1 MADNSKEK
9 IISVNTTGAT
19 KNVKTLK
26 QQIKELRD
34 QLGTLEKGTA
44 EYDAIAK
51 QLADTNQRQIEIN
64 EAMKYSN
71 QDVGQTF
78 SNLTRV
84 ATGVIGAINGVNAVM
99 TMMGADGEE
108 AAEALKKIQLTMA
121 VIQGMNAMVE
131 ATKSLHGLGVAF
143 GLVGDKAK
151 TSERQLQESVNGT
164 TGAVTRETTTI
175 NANTKAKTTNAG
187 ATKSMSAAEK
197 GAAASGTKL
206 SGVMGLLGGGIKKV
220 ATAIKSFMVSN
231 PFTALLAAGAAV
243 VAVFAKIKNAAKEAE
258 KNTKAVGKALSDV
271 KAAEWDALL
280 NGGVT
285 ALAKARA
292 GINQEFKSIY
302 DDATSWTNQ
311 TVNTVI
317 AGIQRGA
324 KQGEESVEFISNV
337 MTKRREKAN
346 EENAKSLENYTKWL
360 ATMED
365 KESQSYK
372 NMMEGQK
379 NAQLKFHTVNIAFYD
394 QELKALD
401 AMLNASGDQIN
412 AETRQIIADRRKEI
426 YNLRNEEAKAYNSVT
441 VSYNEYLKSIKKE
454 TTNTNTVKKSI
465 KELIELFKELRKEL
479 LNTSLSFK
487 GLKNAFGS
495 IYSETD
501 QMMDKVEN
509 IIKTHELDKVLS
521 EEFKHALNEDRG
533 ILNDLSRYEVT
544 LDFIFDKEALN
555 KLETDLIEAEK
566 ELNKKYQEYQE
577 KKTKPTEKAYE
588 AQKRITDELKRQV
601 TVYNELT
608 VAVQKYVQANNA
620 ENEKKGEKAHQKRVE
635 QLEKEKEIY
644 LSYWT
649 DILANNPWAELN
661 DTLLTTTTTLEDI
674 KIELGEISDEEIS
687 IGLSDEDAERMR
699 ELKKTKDELADRDI
713 SMIERM
719 KEWRELSKEI
729 NEIESR
735 RVLNQD
741 AKDRLDEIFDRRQEL
756 EIQQTELERTLART
770 EHEIRLKEIEDE
782 YEARKKDTEAEVQN
796 LHNSRSARGGGAE
809 DYNTEV
815 DALNIELQA
824 IKDQAQYIEDYYQRV
839 MATVEEG
846 SEQWVQ
852 LEIEKQAALT
862 QLEEDGA
869 KKRAEITQAE
879 VDRKKKIQQTYM
891 NALSSITG
899 QISSLLGEKMNAYDA
914 DSKEYKDLQI
924 KQATINT
931 LSGMLSAFVSGFQ
944 SGIPWPGNLILAG
957 VLSGLVY
964 ATGRQSIE
972 NIQNESLRNT
982 NSSSAASG
990 NFGEYDTLTY
1000 MNNVDL
1006 LDSIQDQRVYVTEND
1021 ITSTQNRVRVRE
1033 SEATF

>member
-1 MADNSKEK
+1 MADTNKEK

-44 EYDAIAK
+44 EYDAVAK
-51 QLADTNQRQIEIN
+51 QLADTNQRQIEVN

-99 TMMGADGEE
+99 TMMGDDSE
-108 AAEALKKIQLTMA
+108 AAQEAMKNIQLTMA
-121 VIQGMNAMVE
+121 VIQGMNAVE
-131 ATKSLHGLGVAF
+131 EARKSLHGLGVAF
-143 GLVGDKAK
+143 GIVGDKAK

-175 NANTKAKTTNAG
+175 NVNTKAKTTNAG
-187 ATKSMSAAEK
+187 ATNTMSAAEK

-206 SGVMGLLGGGIKKV
+206 NSVMGLLGGGIKKV
-220 ATAIKSFMVSN
+220 GAAIKTFIVSN
-231 PFTALLAAGAAV
+231 PFTALLTAGAAV
-243 VAVFAKIKNAAKEAE
+243 VAVFASIKSAAKEAE

-271 KAAEWDALL
+271 KVAEWDALF

-292 GINQEFKSIY
+292 GITKEFEGIY
-302 DDATSWTNQ
+302 NDATKATSH
-311 TVNTVI
+311 TVNTILSEVNK
-317 AGIQRGA
+317 GA
-324 KQGEESVEFISNV
+324 KYTEDKVNWLAELME
-337 MTKRREKAN
+337 RRQKN
-346 EENAKSLENYTKWL
+346 ENEQNAKSLKNYETWL

-365 KESQSYK
+365 KESKSYQ

-394 QELKALD
+394 QELKVLD
-401 AMLNASGDQIN
+401 AWLKTSGDQIN
-412 AETRQIIADRRKEI
+412 EKTRQIIADRRKEI

-454 TTNTNTVKKSI
+454 TTNTNTVKKSV

-521 EEFKHALNEDRG
+521 EEFKHALYEERG
-533 ILNDLSRYEVT
+533 ILNDLSKYEVT

-555 KLETDLIEAEK
+555 ELETKLIEAEK

-601 TVYNELT
+601 TVYNELA

-620 ENEKKGEKAHQKRVE
+620 ENEKKGEKAYKKRVE

-661 DTLLTTTTTLEDI
+661 DTLLTTTTTLEDV
-674 KIELGEISDEEIS
+674 KTELKEISDEENS

-699 ELKKTKDELADRDI
+699 ELKKAKDELADRDI

-729 NEIESR
+729 NEIQQR

-741 AKDRLDEIFDRRQEL
+741 AHERLDEIFERRQEL
-756 EIQQTELERTLART
+756 EIQQIELERTLART
-770 EHEIRLKEIEDE
+770 EHEIRLKYIEDE
-782 YEARKKDTEAEVQN
+782 YEARKKDAEAEVQN
-796 LHNSRSARGGGAE
+796 LHNKRSARGGGVE

-815 DALNIELQA
+815 DALKIEFQT
-824 IKDQAQYIEDYYQRV
+824 IKEQEKYIEAYYQSI
-839 MATVEEG
+839 MDTVTKG
-846 SEQWVQ
+846 SDEWVQ

-869 KKRAEITQAE
+869 KKREEITQAE
-879 VDRKKKIQQTYM
+879 VERKKKIQQTYM

-914 DSKEYKDLQI
+914 DSKEYKRLQI
-924 KQATINT
+924 TQAKINT

-944 SGIPWPGNLILAG
+944 SGIPWPGNLALAG

-964 ATGRQSIE
+964 ATGKQSIE
-972 NIQNESLRNT
+972 NIKSESLRNT
-982 NSSSAASG
+982 NNSSAASG

-1033 SEATF
+1033 TEATF

>member
-1 MADNSKEK
+1 MAETTKEK
-9 IISVNTTGAT
+9 IIQINTKGAE
-19 KNVKTLK
+19 KNVKSLR

-34 QLGTLEKGTA
+34 ELGTLEQGTA
-44 EYDAIAK
+44 EYDRVAK
-51 QLADTNQRQIEIN
+51 QLADTNQRQIEVN

-99 TMMGADGEE
+99 SMMGADGEE
-108 AAEALKKIQLTMA
+108 AAEALRNIQLTMA
-121 VIQGMNAMVE
+121 VIQGMNAVE
-131 ATKSLHGLGVAF
+131 EARKSLHGLGVAF

-243 VAVFAKIKNAAKEAE
+243 VAIFAKIKNAAKEAE
-258 KNTKAVGKALSDV
+258 KNTKAVGQALSDV
-271 KAAEWDALL
+271 KAAEWDALF

-324 KQGEESVEFISNV
+324 KQSEESVEFIANV

-346 EENAKSLENYTKWL
+346 EENAKSLENYTTWL

-394 QELKALD
+394 QELKTLD
-401 AMLNASGDQIN
+401 AMLNASADQID
-412 AETRQIIADRRKEI
+412 AESRQIIADRRKEI
-426 YNLRNEEAKAYNSVT
+426 YNLRNEEAKAYNSVN

-501 QMMDKVEN
+501 QMMDKIEN

-521 EEFKHALNEDRG
+521 EEFKHALNDERG

-566 ELNKKYQEYQE
+566 KLNKKYQEYQE
-577 KKTKPTEKAYE
+577 KRTKPTEEAYE

-601 TVYNELT
+601 TVYNELA

-620 ENEKKGEKAHQKRVE
+620 ENEKKGEKAYKKRVE

-644 LSYWT
+644 LSNWN

-661 DTLLTTTTTLEDI
+661 DTLLTTTTTLEDV
-674 KIELGEISDEEIS
+674 KTELKEIADEETE
-687 IGLSDEDAERMR
+687 IGLSDEDAERMK
-699 ELKKTKDELADRDI
+699 ELKKIKDELADSDI
-713 SMIERM
+713 STIERM

-756 EIQQTELERTLART
+756 ELQQIELERTLART
-770 EHEIRLKEIEDE
+770 EHEIRLKYIEEE
-782 YEARKKDTEAEVQN
+782 YEARKENTKAEVQN
-796 LHNSRSARGGGAE
+796 LHNNRSASGGGVE

-815 DALNIELQA
+815 DALNLEMQA
-824 IKDQAQYIEDYYQRV
+824 IKDQAKYVEDYYQRV
-839 MATVEEG
+839 MDTVTKG

-852 LEIEKQAALT
+852 LEIEKQAALE

-869 KKRAEITQAE
+869 KKRVEITQAE
-879 VDRKKKIQQTYM
+879 VERKKKIQQTYM

-914 DSKEYKDLQI
+914 DSKEYKRLQI
-924 KQATINT
+924 AQATINT

-944 SGIPWPGNLILAG
+944 SGIPWPGNLALAG

-964 ATGRQSIE
+964 ATGKQSID
-972 NIQNESLRNT
+972 NIKKESLK
-982 NSSSAASG
+982 NSATATAASG
-990 NFGEYDTLTY
+990 NFGAYDTLSY
-1000 MNNVDL
+1000 INDVDL
-1006 LDSIQDQRVYVTEND
+1006 LDSIADQRVYVTEND

-1033 SEATF
+1033 SDATF